1 MRCSIKSS
9 PGVERCDRSE
19 RHWLNKACVWNSKGV
34 NMSALDDL
42 PAPVSAADHVRGA
55 HYAPVTIIEYGDF
68 ECPSCKQ
75 AAPAVLLQIKRFDG
89 CVRLAFRHFPL
100 EEFHAN
106 ALIAAEASE
115 AAAAQGR
122 FWEMHDQLFDNQR
135 QLHRDHLRQLAEALG
150 LDMQRFSKELKDRVH
165 LPRIR
170 QHAAE
175 GRGLGI
181 RSTPTFYVNGAL
193 CDVTFGLL
201 PLRHAVEKALWRN
214 GGQVESTSDG
224 ALGRAYARR

>member
-1 MRCSIKSS
+1 M
-9 PGVERCDRSE
+9 
-19 RHWLNKACVWNSKGV
+19 NT
-34 NMSALDDL
+34 LDNL

-55 HYAPVTIIEYGDF
+55 HDAPVTIIEFGDF
-68 ECPSCKQ
+68 ACPSCKQ

-89 CVRLAFRHFPL
+89 CVRLAFRHFPV

-106 ALIAAEASE
+106 ALVAAEASE

-135 QLHRDHLRQLAEALG
+135 HLHRDSLLQLAEALG

-170 QHAAE
+170 RSAAE
-175 GRGLGI
+175 GQRLRI
-181 RSTPTFYVNGAL
+181 RSTPTFYVNGVL

-214 GGQVESTSDG
+214 GAQVESAFDPAFIRADARHGHDKEAQLIGVRST
-224 ALGRAYARR
+224 AGRQLPSS